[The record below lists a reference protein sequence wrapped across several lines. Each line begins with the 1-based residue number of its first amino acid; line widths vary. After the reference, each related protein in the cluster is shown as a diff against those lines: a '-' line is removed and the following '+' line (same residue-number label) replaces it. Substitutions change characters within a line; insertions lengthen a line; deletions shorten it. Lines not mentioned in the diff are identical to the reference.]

1 MSSSVEINEV
11 IAKLKSVNFALNT
24 VEVKG
29 RNNLDILLGSMQAID
44 QVIAVINRAFEETAQ
59 PEPHIETVSEE

>member
-1 MSSSVEINEV
+1 MSSSVEINEA
-11 IAKLKSVNFALNT
+11 IAKLKSVNYALNT

-44 QVIAVINRAFEETAQ
+44 QVIAVINRAFEETAH
-59 PEPHIETVSEE
+59 PEPHIEKVSEE

>member
-1 MSSSVEINEV
+1 MSSSVEINEA

-44 QVIAVINRAFEETAQ
+44 QVIAAINRAFEPTEM
-59 PEPHIETVSEE
+59 VSEE